1 MQLAARPKIKPPPEK
16 RLRIVTIKNAMLAT
30 GAIAWLFM
38 VIGFPGRRIGGGVW
52 LNNGIIKSD
61 PIFEKTLTTKTYGVR
76 VWYWSG
82 EIGRMRSL
90 VVSFTFD

>member
-1 MQLAARPKIKPPPEK
+1 MVAVRPRIVPPRE
-16 RLRIVTIKNAMLAT
+16 RRWRVVTIKNAMLAT

-38 VIGFPGRRIGGGVW
+38 VIGFPGRRVGGGVW
-52 LNNGIIKSD
+52 LNNGIVKSD

-76 VWYWSG
+76 IWYWSS
-82 EIGRMRSL
+82 EIDRMRSL